1 ALVFIDEY
9 NRLRISL
16 GNEDA
21 FRSSSTVGTGLIK
34 LGVERQGEGGGRT
47 YTYSPEPMPLSVDLD
62 GDGIEESVVPQN
74 QFPGRL
80 AVVYK
85 GPGGYRFQGVNS
97 GFEGTI
103 VALGAVTGDVTPSL
117 VVAVARNTNFLNTQ
131 GETAIIMTTAE
142 GPRHASARPPA
153 AGRAPRE
160 DPPISNRGCQE
171 SLGLVRPARGMPVKF
186 DTAPP
191 RGMKDLFPAEVE
203 LRDRATATIL
213 ATYRRY
219 GFRRIETPALEN
231 LRLLQGSGGGENEKL
246 IYKVLKRGAKL
257 DAATTTREE
266 DLADLGLRF
275 DLTVPLARYYA
286 HHRAELPD
294 PFKAIQIG
302 PVWRAERPQ
311 KGRFRQFTQCDIDIL
326 GVGSE
331 VAEVE
336 LILATAEALI
346 ELGLEHPRIRLNDRR
361 ILSAMASFCGVEP
374 ARHGDFFIT
383 LDKRDKIGREGVE
396 RELREAGHDVGAIS
410 KLFALVLSGDGESS
424 SALERLAQAG
434 PAASG
439 GVETLRTILRTVGQ
453 EAGNRFTAGFDA
465 SLVRGMGYYTGPIFE
480 AAYGDYGGSIA
491 GGGRYDRMVGRLLG
505 QDVPACGFSI

>member
-1 ALVFIDEY
+1 
-9 NRLRISL
+9 
-16 GNEDA
+16 
-21 FRSSSTVGTGLIK
+21 
-34 LGVERQGEGGGRT
+34 
-47 YTYSPEPMPLSVDLD
+47 
-62 GDGIEESVVPQN
+62 
-74 QFPGRL
+74 
-80 AVVYK
+80 
-85 GPGGYRFQGVNS
+85 
-97 GFEGTI
+97 
-103 VALGAVTGDVTPSL
+103 
-117 VVAVARNTNFLNTQ
+117 
-131 GETAIIMTTAE
+131 
-142 GPRHASARPPA
+142 
-153 AGRAPRE
+153 
-160 DPPISNRGCQE
+160 
-171 SLGLVRPARGMPVKF
+171 VKF

-191 RGMKDLFPAEVE
+191 RGMKDQLPAEVE
-203 LRDRATATIL
+203 LRDGAIATIL

-346 ELGLEHPRIRLNDRR
+346 ELGLVHPRIRLNDRR

-383 LDKRDKIGREGVE
+383 LDKLDKIGREGVE

-424 SALERLAQAG
+424 SSLERLAQAV

-439 GVETLRTILRTVGQ
+439 GVESLRTILRTVGQ
-453 EAGNRFTAGFDA
+453 EAGNRFTVGFDA

-480 AAYGDYGGSIA
+480 AVFGDYGGSIA

-505 QDVPACGFSI
+505 QDVPACGFSIGFERVVSILEGKSDQVHSERDRIAFLFEIADPLAEVAAEAGRLRGRDRTVSLTLKRKNLARQLDDLAGEGFGSYAVFRSGQSPEVKTLVRRTAGAGGTNA

>member
-1 ALVFIDEY
+1 
-9 NRLRISL
+9 
-16 GNEDA
+16 
-21 FRSSSTVGTGLIK
+21 
-34 LGVERQGEGGGRT
+34 
-47 YTYSPEPMPLSVDLD
+47 
-62 GDGIEESVVPQN
+62 
-74 QFPGRL
+74 
-80 AVVYK
+80 
-85 GPGGYRFQGVNS
+85 
-97 GFEGTI
+97 
-103 VALGAVTGDVTPSL
+103 
-117 VVAVARNTNFLNTQ
+117 
-131 GETAIIMTTAE
+131 
-142 GPRHASARPPA
+142 
-153 AGRAPRE
+153 
-160 DPPISNRGCQE
+160 
-171 SLGLVRPARGMPVKF
+171 MPVKF

-191 RGMKDLFPAEVE
+191 RGMKDQLPAEVE

-257 DAATTTREE
+257 DAAATTRED

-326 GVGSE
+326 GVISE
-331 VAEVE
+331 IAEVE
-336 LILATAEALI
+336 LILATSEALI
-346 ELGLEHPRIRLNDRR
+346 ELGLERPRIRVNDRR

-374 ARHGDFFIT
+374 DRHGDFFIT
-383 LDKRDKIGREGVE
+383 LDKLDKIGREGVE
-396 RELREAGHDVGAIS
+396 RELREAGYDAGAIS
-410 KLFALVLSGDGESS
+410 KLFTLVLSSDGGSS
-424 SALERLAQAG
+424 SSLERLAQAV
-434 PAASG
+434 PAASA
-439 GVETLRTILRTVGQ
+439 GVESLRAILRTVGQ
-453 EAGNRFTAGFDA
+453 EAGERFTVGFDA

-505 QDVPACGFSI
+505 QDVPACGFSIGFERVVSILEAQTDLVGSERDRVAFLFEPADPLAEVAAEAGRLRGRDRTVSLTLKRKNLARQLDDLAGEGFGSYAVFRQGQSPEVKALVRRTTGTGGRDA

>member
-1 ALVFIDEY
+1 
-9 NRLRISL
+9 
-16 GNEDA
+16 
-21 FRSSSTVGTGLIK
+21 
-34 LGVERQGEGGGRT
+34 
-47 YTYSPEPMPLSVDLD
+47 M
-62 GDGIEESVVPQN
+62 
-74 QFPGRL
+74 
-80 AVVYK
+80 
-85 GPGGYRFQGVNS
+85 
-97 GFEGTI
+97 
-103 VALGAVTGDVTPSL
+103 
-117 VVAVARNTNFLNTQ
+117 
-131 GETAIIMTTAE
+131 
-142 GPRHASARPPA
+142 
-153 AGRAPRE
+153 
-160 DPPISNRGCQE
+160 
-171 SLGLVRPARGMPVKF
+171 KF

-191 RGMKDLFPAEVE
+191 RGMKDQLPAEVE

-257 DAATTTREE
+257 DAAATTRED

-326 GVGSE
+326 GVVSE
-331 VAEVE
+331 IAEVE
-336 LILATAEALI
+336 LILATSEALI
-346 ELGLEHPRIRLNDRR
+346 ELGLERPRIRVNDRR

-374 ARHGDFFIT
+374 DRHGDFFIT
-383 LDKRDKIGREGVE
+383 LDKLDKIGREGVE
-396 RELREAGHDVGAIS
+396 RELREAGYDASAIA
-410 KLFALVLSGDGESS
+410 KLFTLVLSSNGGSS
-424 SALERLAQAG
+424 SSLERLAQAV
-434 PAASG
+434 PAASA
-439 GVETLRTILRTVGQ
+439 GVESLRTILRTVGQ
-453 EAGNRFTAGFDA
+453 EAGERFTVGFDA

-480 AAYGDYGGSIA
+480 AAYGDYGVSIA

-505 QDVPACGFSI
+505 QDVPACGFSIGFERVVSILEDKSDQVRSERDRLVFLFEPADPLAEVAAEAGRLRGRDRTVSLTLKRRNLARQLDELAGEGFGSYAVFRPGQSPEVKALVRRTAGTDGPDA

>member
-1 ALVFIDEY
+1 
-9 NRLRISL
+9 
-16 GNEDA
+16 
-21 FRSSSTVGTGLIK
+21 
-34 LGVERQGEGGGRT
+34 
-47 YTYSPEPMPLSVDLD
+47 
-62 GDGIEESVVPQN
+62 
-74 QFPGRL
+74 
-80 AVVYK
+80 
-85 GPGGYRFQGVNS
+85 
-97 GFEGTI
+97 
-103 VALGAVTGDVTPSL
+103 
-117 VVAVARNTNFLNTQ
+117 
-131 GETAIIMTTAE
+131 
-142 GPRHASARPPA
+142 
-153 AGRAPRE
+153 
-160 DPPISNRGCQE
+160 
-171 SLGLVRPARGMPVKF
+171 MPVKF

-191 RGMKDLFPAEVE
+191 RGMKDQLPAEVE

-257 DAATTTREE
+257 DAAATTRED

-326 GVGSE
+326 GVISE
-331 VAEVE
+331 IAEVE
-336 LILATAEALI
+336 LILATSEALI
-346 ELGLEHPRIRLNDRR
+346 ELGLERPRIRLNDRR

-374 ARHGDFFIT
+374 DRHGDFFIT
-383 LDKRDKIGREGVE
+383 LDKLDKIGREGVE
-396 RELREAGHDVGAIS
+396 RELREAGYDAGAIS
-410 KLFALVLSGDGESS
+410 KLFTLVLSSDGGSS
-424 SALERLAQAG
+424 SSLERLAQAV
-434 PAASG
+434 PAASA
-439 GVETLRTILRTVGQ
+439 GVESLRAILRTVGQ
-453 EAGNRFTAGFDA
+453 EAGERFTVGFDA

-505 QDVPACGFSI
+505 QDVPACGFSIGFERVVSILEAHTDLVGSERDRVAFLFEPADPLAEVAAEAGRLRGRDRTVSLTLKRKNLARQLDDLAGEGFGSYAVFRQGQSPEVKALVRRTTGTGGRDA

>member
-1 ALVFIDEY
+1 MA
-9 NRLRISL
+9 
-16 GNEDA
+16 
-21 FRSSSTVGTGLIK
+21 
-34 LGVERQGEGGGRT
+34 
-47 YTYSPEPMPLSVDLD
+47 
-62 GDGIEESVVPQN
+62 
-74 QFPGRL
+74 
-80 AVVYK
+80 
-85 GPGGYRFQGVNS
+85 
-97 GFEGTI
+97 
-103 VALGAVTGDVTPSL
+103 
-117 VVAVARNTNFLNTQ
+117 
-131 GETAIIMTTAE
+131 
-142 GPRHASARPPA
+142 
-153 AGRAPRE
+153 
-160 DPPISNRGCQE
+160 
-171 SLGLVRPARGMPVKF
+171 VKF

-191 RGMKDLFPAEVE
+191 RGMKDQLPAEVE

-257 DAATTTREE
+257 DAAATTRED

-326 GVGSE
+326 GVVSE
-331 VAEVE
+331 IAEVE
-336 LILATAEALI
+336 LILATSEALI
-346 ELGLEHPRIRLNDRR
+346 ELGLERPRIRVNDRR

-374 ARHGDFFIT
+374 DRHGDFFIT
-383 LDKRDKIGREGVE
+383 LDKLDKIGREGVE
-396 RELREAGHDVGAIS
+396 RELGEAGYDAGAIS
-410 KLFALVLSGDGESS
+410 KLFTLVLSSDGGSS
-424 SALERLAQAG
+424 SSLERLAQAV
-434 PAASG
+434 PAASA
-439 GVETLRTILRTVGQ
+439 GVESLRTILRTVGQ
-453 EAGNRFTAGFDA
+453 EAGERFTVGFDA

-505 QDVPACGFSI
+505 QDVPACGFSIGFERVVSILEGKSDQVRSERERVAFLFEPADPLAEVAAEAGRLRGRDRTVSLTLKRKNLARQLDDLAGEGFGSYAVFRPGQSPDVKALVRRTAGTGGPDA